1 MKNNGFLTRLVSSVI
16 LMLIAVPSFCFG
28 GIALFLIL
36 SVVCLIGLFELY
48 QAVGIWRTPLAAAG
62 FMGACLYLEAVYL
75 GWSAWLLFVLFLAL
89 ILILGTFV
97 FTFPKYK
104 AADAAYSL
112 FGVVY
117 VPVMLSYLYRIRM
130 LEDGFVLAWLVFLAS
145 WGSDVMAYCVGML
158 IGRHKMTPEL
168 SPKKTWEGAA
178 GGVLGSALLGLIY
191 ALLLKEHLSFL
202 SQPVLVTPLLCAAGS
217 VISQIGD
224 LAASAIKRSV
234 GVKDYCNLI
243 PGHGGI
249 LDRFDSVIVTAPIV
263 YYLILL
269 LQQA

>member
-1 MKNNGFLTRLVSSVI
+1 
-16 LMLIAVPSFCFG
+16 
-28 GIALFLIL
+28 
-36 SVVCLIGLFELY
+36 
-48 QAVGIWRTPLAAAG
+48 
-62 FMGACLYLEAVYL
+62 
-75 GWSAWLLFVLFLAL
+75 
-89 ILILGTFV
+89 
-97 FTFPKYK
+97 
-104 AADAAYSL
+104 
-112 FGVVY
+112 
-117 VPVMLSYLYRIRM
+117 
-130 LEDGFVLAWLVFLAS
+130 
-145 WGSDVMAYCVGML
+145 MAYCVGML
-158 IGRHKMTPEL
+158 IGRHKMTPQL

-191 ALLLKEHLSFL
+191 ALLLKEHLSFF

-234 GVKDYCNLI
+234 GVKDYGNLI

-269 LQQA
+269 LQQQ